1 MATLNWGKFEWRAGA
16 ETYSFEI
23 DSGGLHAT
31 LRAGQAPPLTLPV
44 VAWEGLIDA
53 IKANQRART
62 KSHAL
67 APPRGGARWSDSEI
81 DELAQG
87 YSAGVAIG
95 DLARR
100 HSRTVAAIEHQLVR
114 IGLLAESTF
123 ARARL

>member
-1 MATLNWGKFEWRAGA
+1 MATLNWGKFEWRTGTEA
-16 ETYSFEI
+16 YSFEI

-31 LRAGQAPPLTLPV
+31 LSAGQAPPVTLPV

-53 IKANQRART
+53 IKANRRART

-81 DELAQG
+81 GELAQG
-87 YSAGVAIG
+87 FSAGIAIG

-100 HSRTVAAIEHQLVR
+100 HSRTVSAIEHQLIR
-114 IGLLAESTF
+114 IGLLAESAF
-123 ARARL
+123 ARPRL